1 MMSVDDPYTE
11 LPDDPEGAFVHLE
24 KHYRQAL
31 HEKLEA
37 SQSGNA
43 GDSYWIEYMN
53 RTLAAAQELGISAL
67 AEWTVPSHT
76 DTSSRIYD
84 RWQNFTTAVE
94 NYTTR
99 LAIKNSRRQRSHSIA
114 FDHATKQK
122 IRHYLDKIKEI
133 VDNLRISE
141 QKKEKIYARI
151 NALADEVDR
160 NRTRFDAAMALSVE
174 AASTGG
180 TAFNK
185 LRPALDSITRLFGK
199 AKAEEDQSSSL
210 LALEHQKRIEP
221 PRFRPAAP
229 ATESGPT
236 EDEEIPF

>member
-1 MMSVDDPYTE
+1 MLCCSSIRRGSWEARCVPRRRARDGFGDVILTTKIRCIAIFAAQPMRRMMSVDDPYTE

-180 TAFNK
+180 T
-185 LRPALDSITRLFGK
+185 
-199 AKAEEDQSSSL
+199 
-210 LALEHQKRIEP
+210 
-221 PRFRPAAP
+221 
-229 ATESGPT
+229 
-236 EDEEIPF
+236 